1 MTFGVA
7 FCAVVVGVLGAVG
20 WVVNVADSAP
30 NLSELKPTMPHGVTE
45 VFASDGTPL
54 GYVHSDS
61 VHLPMAGWKIPQMMK
76 WATIAIEDRR
86 FYQHGALDY
95 QGILRAGIKDLFGG
109 GSLQGAS
116 TLTMQLVDNMY
127 LKRPDGADRNLKY
140 KIKQAKLAEQLEQKH
155 SKNWVLDTYLDVV
168 PYGTD
173 KIGETAYGVA
183 AAAELF
189 FDKPVTDLNIA
200 QMALLAGL
208 PQAPTP
214 YNPFY
219 HPIHARARR
228 HEVLV
233 AMEKARYITHHEAVV
248 ADHSPLQVK
257 VNPTYSGTPLEP
269 YVFDYAVKQAEA
281 RYGAKEVET
290 GGLKIY
296 TTINLK
302 DQRYAREALFS
313 HESGGPGNVNAAL
326 ASVDS
331 TNGHILALAG
341 TEQYSQNKFFYPVY
355 AQRQTGS
362 AAKVFA
368 LMTLI
373 HDYDGDPNQT
383 YYTSKELTAGWDP
396 AEPTWSVHTDT
407 NTYAGTINVTN
418 ATTISD
424 NTVFAQLV
432 VDLGVSKFEAVARS
446 MGLPISQ
453 MIGAPAEVLGGWK
466 NGITM
471 LQMAAADSVLASGGL
486 YRPPTIL
493 DHVVFPNGHVDN
505 VGNEKATRV
514 FTSGETYAATN
525 VLKTVIQSGTGT
537 AANYGCPVAGKTG
550 TAENLANAWFVG
562 YNPRIATAV
571 WVGYDKN
578 NQSLG
583 PNGFG
588 GVLAAPI
595 WQQFMKS
602 ASGGYCADFPQPTT
616 YWSGVPFMGPNA
628 TTGNPTVG
636 TGTTSGKSKKTKG
649 NNPYNNTSLYAHP
662 PQGPPTGGTGIG
674 TGTAGKGKGGTGTTG
689 TGGRTGSG
697 NGGGKSGGKS
707 GH

>member
-1 MTFGVA
+1 
-7 FCAVVVGVLGAVG
+7 
-20 WVVNVADSAP
+20 
-30 NLSELKPTMPHGVTE
+30 
-45 VFASDGTPL
+45 
-54 GYVHSDS
+54 
-61 VHLPMAGWKIPQMMK
+61 
-76 WATIAIEDRR
+76 
-86 FYQHGALDY
+86 
-95 QGILRAGIKDLFGG
+95 
-109 GSLQGAS
+109 
-116 TLTMQLVDNMY
+116 
-127 LKRPDGADRNLKY
+127 
-140 KIKQAKLAEQLEQKH
+140 
-155 SKNWVLDTYLDVV
+155 
-168 PYGTD
+168 
-173 KIGETAYGVA
+173 
-183 AAAELF
+183 
-189 FDKPVTDLNIA
+189 
-200 QMALLAGL
+200 
-208 PQAPTP
+208 
-214 YNPFY
+214 
-219 HPIHARARR
+219 
-228 HEVLV
+228 
-233 AMEKARYITHHEAVV
+233 
-248 ADHSPLQVK
+248 
-257 VNPTYSGTPLEP
+257 
-269 YVFDYAVKQAEA
+269 
-281 RYGAKEVET
+281 
-290 GGLKIY
+290 
-296 TTINLK
+296 
-302 DQRYAREALFS
+302 
-313 HESGGPGNVNAAL
+313 
-326 ASVDS
+326 
-331 TNGHILALAG
+331 
-341 TEQYSQNKFFYPVY
+341 
-355 AQRQTGS
+355 
-362 AAKVFA
+362 
-368 LMTLI
+368 
-373 HDYDGDPNQT
+373 
-383 YYTSKELTAGWDP
+383 
-396 AEPTWSVHTDT
+396 
-407 NTYAGTINVTN
+407 
-418 ATTISD
+418 
-424 NTVFAQLV
+424 
-432 VDLGVSKFEAVARS
+432 
-446 MGLPISQ
+446 
-453 MIGAPAEVLGGWK
+453 
-466 NGITM
+466 
-471 LQMAAADSVLASGGL
+471 MAAADSVLASGGL